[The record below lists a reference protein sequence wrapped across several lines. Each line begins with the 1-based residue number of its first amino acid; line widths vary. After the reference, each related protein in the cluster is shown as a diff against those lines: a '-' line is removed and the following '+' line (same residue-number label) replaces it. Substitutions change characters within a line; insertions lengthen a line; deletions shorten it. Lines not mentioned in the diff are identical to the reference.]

1 MNILLTNDD
10 GFNAP
15 GLTAL
20 YKEIRKIA
28 QVYIVAPDKEQSGA
42 GHAITISSPLRVKE
56 IKKNGSLLGYSV
68 NGTPADCV
76 KLGLQTLIKEKI
88 DLVISGINP
97 GPNIG
102 VSVLYSGTVSAA
114 VEAAILGVP
123 AVAISLAVYKNP
135 NFGFAA
141 KFMSYLTRKIIKNK
155 FPSHTLLNVN
165 IPLVKKNKIKGVAV
179 TTQCHSKF
187 VESFEKRYDPRGN
200 IYYWMKG
207 YMENLDKRKDTD
219 VEALNKNKISI
230 TPVHFDMTNRSY
242 IKEIKK
248 WGLTIK

>member
-10 GFNAP
+10 GFKAP

-20 YKEIRKIA
+20 YKEIKKISQA
-28 QVYIVAPDKEQSGA
+28 YIVAPDKEQSAA
-42 GHAITISSPLRVKE
+42 GHAITISHPLRAKTV
-56 IKKNGSLLGYSV
+56 KKNGSLLGYAV
-68 NGTPADCV
+68 NGTPADCI
-76 KLGLQTLIKEKI
+76 KLGLQALIKKNI

-123 AVAISLAVYKNP
+123 AIAVSLTTYKNP
-135 NFGFAA
+135 KFSFAA
-141 KFMSYLTRKIIKNK
+141 KFTSSLVQKIIKK
-155 FPSHTLLNVN
+155 RFPPHTLLNVN
-165 IPLVKKNKIKGVAV
+165 IPGLDKNKIKGVAV

-200 IYYWMKG
+200 IYYWLTG
-207 YMENLDKRKDTD
+207 YMESLDKRKNTD
-219 VEALNKNKISI
+219 IGAIKQNKISI
-230 TPVHFDMTNRSY
+230 TPVHFDMTNHNY
-242 IKEIKK
+242 IARIKK
-248 WGLTIK
+248 WKLKI